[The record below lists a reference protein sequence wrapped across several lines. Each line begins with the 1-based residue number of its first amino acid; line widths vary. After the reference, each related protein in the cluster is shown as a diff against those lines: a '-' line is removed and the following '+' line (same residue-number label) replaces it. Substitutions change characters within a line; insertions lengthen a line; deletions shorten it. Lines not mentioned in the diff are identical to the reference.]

1 MSSNILEQRK
11 ECFNAW
17 NATLARAR
25 MFPPNPL
32 HDRDY
37 PVRLQEEDRGISI
50 TRTIFDLDLELAA
63 WEQASDDDFEKFEQ
77 SLE

>member
-1 MSSNILEQRK
+1 MSSNILEQRRA
-11 ECFNAW
+11 CFIAW

-25 MFPPNPL
+25 MFPPHPL
-32 HDRDY
+32 HERDE
-37 PVRLQEEDRGISI
+37 PATLQEEEPGKP
-50 TRTIFDLDLELAA
+50 TAQAVFDLHVELAA

>member
-11 ECFNAW
+11 KCFIAW

-37 PVRLQEEDRGISI
+37 LFTSQEEERGEST
-50 TRTIFDLDLELAA
+50 TRAVFDFDLELAA
-63 WEQASDDDFEKFEQ
+63 WERASDDDCETFEQ